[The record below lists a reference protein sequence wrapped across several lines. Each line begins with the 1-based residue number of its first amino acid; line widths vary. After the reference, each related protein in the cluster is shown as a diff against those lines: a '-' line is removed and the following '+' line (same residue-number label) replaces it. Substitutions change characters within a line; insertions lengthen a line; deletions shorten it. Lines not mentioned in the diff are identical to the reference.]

1 MRVFQLAPALGSC
14 IKYDL
19 LDHLQLLFNPGEMK
33 VSALV
38 ANRGEI

>member
-1 MRVFQLAPALGSC
+1 MRFFQLAPALGSR

-19 LDHLQLLFNPGEMK
+19 LDNLQLLFNPGEMK
-33 VSALV
+33 VSAFL